1 MQVVEDVID
10 VSHNKINE
18 VMVDLTGGHCEEVEL
33 AGREVKV
40 LYAKDGLSAY
50 KVLK

>member
-10 VSHNKINE
+10 VSHNKTNE
-18 VMVDLTGGHCEEVEL
+18 VLVDLTDGHCEEVEL
-33 AGREVKV
+33 AGREVKA
-40 LYAKDGLSAY
+40 LYEKDDLRAY